1 MADELSVSVDEAEA
15 STRTK
20 VLIMGTAVGAGLGLL
35 GSFMLLTSMKKNKG
49 EISVSAADGIRLG
62 LILAALL
69 RNIYELPA
77 K

>member
-20 VLIMGTAVGAGLGLL
+20 VLIIGTAVGAGLGLL